1 MKVDVVSNVDEVKW
15 EDIKNKA
22 IIVID
27 VLRATSTIITALA
40 YGAKE
45 VIPVETLGQAR
56 QYRGEQYLLAGER
69 YSKRVSG
76 FPYANSPTEIQQAPL
91 QGATLVLTT
100 TNGTRAI
107 QKSLKAELIAIGS
120 FLNGTACANWAS
132 ANQKDLTIL
141 CSGSRGKFA
150 LEDGMAAGYI
160 LNRMNENGIDLQ
172 IDDLGQA
179 MMAAYEHNK
188 DLLPEVMQT
197 TATGHRLLQNGYLN
211 DILFCA
217 QRDCFSFV
225 PIVSDHAIVI
235 HFLT

>member
-1 MKVDVVSNVDEVKW
+1 MKVEVVSNVEEVKW
-15 EDIKNKA
+15 EDIKNKTV
-22 IIVID
+22 IVID

-40 YGAKE
+40 CGARE

-91 QGATLVLTT
+91 QGSTLVLTT

-107 QKSLKAELIAIGS
+107 QKSLKADRVAIGS
-120 FLNGTACANWAS
+120 FLNGSACANWAI
-132 ANQKDLTIL
+132 ATQKDLPIL
-141 CSGSRGKFA
+141 CSGTRGKFA

-160 LNRMNENGIDLQ
+160 LNQMKESTLDLR
-172 IDDLGQA
+172 IDDFGEA
-179 MMAAYEHNK
+179 MIAAYEQHK
-188 DLLPEVMQT
+188 DRLPEVLQT
-197 TATGHRLLQNGYLN
+197 TATGNRLVQNGYLD

-217 QRDCFSFV
+217 ERDRFRFV
-225 PIVSDHAIVI
+225 PIVQDNAIVI
-235 HFLT
+235 HFLN